1 MKDKMKT
8 KSKSKIKIAWPGLKR
23 NQIDSSTV
31 LINGIFL
38 TCIVL
43 SVASGFIDLVY
54 FSGLSKS
61 DFHLG
66 TWPIAA
72 AILYTVISIG
82 LISGKFWCAMKIGM
96 LRELQ
101 SRLKAKGKAWY
112 KNITKALIPWHLV
125 HKFLIGVSIVTALS
139 LSVNSIG
146 AGIRTMEQNIKNMTF
161 DANNLIE
168 LDRSVNEGVRDNRSA
183 KKDNIMSTKNAQ
195 DEAKKEVEKY
205 WALLDNYQNKIRSI
219 RTNEELTDEDKE
231 DQIVKIKKDAVNSLP
246 IVSNKNVEYISKSEF
261 EREFAKITKSNEVVD
276 SSSVY
281 EESVAYDR
289 SQIEVT
295 ILAIADKD
303 YKLPNGE
310 SIIFLNEDGTPINV
324 QLAISRLQ
332 NGISEWQ
339 SDTGDVGESS
349 KIFTLLATYMQAET
363 TAGGIGMSEWM
374 MMIFIALVGIVQEFL
389 IALFTPKAT
398 IDRKMLSQ
406 VSSYLEW
413 KDEEEKERFL
423 ISVYKDYVGDGIIN
437 QEDFDAKVKKCVTL
451 MEETEEDIIAKYSKH
466 TVKAPKAVK
475 VRAEKPLPNID
486 KDVSP
491 DYFESDELDELINK
505 TEELIKK

>member
-8 KSKSKIKIAWPGLKR
+8 KSKIKIAWPGLKR
-23 NQIDSSTV
+23 NQIDSSTI

-61 DFHLG
+61 NFHLG

-72 AILYTVISIG
+72 SILYTVISIG

-125 HKFLIGVSIVTALS
+125 HKFLIGVSIVTSLS

-146 AGIRTMEQNIKNMTF
+146 AGIRTMEQNIKNMTL

-168 LDRSVNEGVRDNRSA
+168 LNKSVNEGVKENRDATKGSINGAKTAQQSVADSFDSKWKYVTEYRLKRDALDETAEDYETQKAALKKQYVSRAPEGVTNANIDWVEEYTIKNQLLDKA
-183 KKDNIMSTKNAQ
+183 KK
-195 DEAKKEVEKY
+195 
-205 WALLDNYQNKIRSI
+205 
-219 RTNEELTDEDKE
+219 
-231 DQIVKIKKDAVNSLP
+231 
-246 IVSNKNVEYISKSEF
+246 F
-261 EREFAKITKSNEVVD
+261 EVVD
-276 SSSVY
+276 SSLY
-281 EESVAYDR
+281 IQESIEYDKT
-289 SQIEVT
+289 QIEDTLKALV
-295 ILAIADKD
+295 DKE
-303 YKLPNGE
+303 YKYPDGTL
-310 SIIFLNEDGTPINV
+310 IQFVNEDGSLVNV

-332 NGISEWQ
+332 NCISAWQ

-363 TAGGIGMSEWM
+363 TAGGMGMSEWM
-374 MMIFIALVGIVQEFL
+374 MIVFIALVGIVQEFL
-389 IALFTPKAT
+389 IAIFTPKAN
-398 IDRKMLSQ
+398 IDRKVLSQ

-451 MEETEEDIIAKYSKH
+451 MEDTEEDIIAKYSKH

-475 VRAEKPLPNID
+475 VRAEKPLPKID
-486 KDVSP
+486 TDVSP